1 MKSPSSLLV
10 VLLLACSS
18 CALLRRD
25 SGPALSGLPA
35 FLPEAKVSHVESFAG
50 EELYNYMNGAA
61 ATYLEDGPVRMTAG
75 DVEFAGVSSKV
86 ELYTMVSAAAAQR
99 IYGAFAESPGGE
111 FVAVAQGGTLWPSKE
126 PEGIFLLG
134 PHFVRVMTYAADA
147 ATGKRV
153 ASQVMVGVGRLL
165 SK

>member
-1 MKSPSSLLV
+1 MKSLSSLLV
-10 VLLLACSS
+10 VLTLVCTS

-25 SGPALSGLPA
+25 SGPELARLPR
-35 FLPEAKVSHVESFAG
+35 FLPEAKVSNVEGFAG

-61 ATYLEDGPVRMTAG
+61 ATYLENGRVEMQAA
-75 DVEFAGVSSKV
+75 DVDVGGVSSKV
-86 ELYTMVSAAAAQR
+86 ELYTMASADVAQK
-99 IYGAFAESPGGE
+99 IYTAFAKGAGGE
-111 FVAVAQGGTLWPSKE
+111 AVAVGQAGTLWPSTE
-126 PEGIFLLG
+126 PEGIFHLG

-165 SK
+165 GK